1 MQLNDNYKTFRES
14 DPLTSRQ
21 PVKNKGRLKAL
32 VLRSVAEH
40 PGITAGE
47 LGDLTGLQ
55 LWKRLPELER
65 DRLITRG
72 SPKYYSGTGRYQTS
86 WYLAEERQL
95 TFIEVDNG
103 SWNSNTQTHWRV
115 NRHNKERTTSVPHRG
130 RWWLDARYDYPTLS
144 LGRWCFRYRDEGTKL
159 HEAIESYINTRE
171 IDENNLAFTSWLKQ
185 FGAKTF
191 LATERFCVNPT
202 LQYGGTIDAISMG
215 QDGELEIW
223 DWKTKDATSFSKY
236 GGSVKD
242 HAQLG
247 AYASA
252 LHEMGSQL
260 APTRG
265 YVAYIMRD
273 GSGVHI
279 DEVDL
284 AKGYNLFLASRNVY
298 TLLKGDK

>member
-1 MQLNDNYKTFRES
+1 M
-14 DPLTSRQ
+14 
-21 PVKNKGRLKAL
+21 
-32 VLRSVAEH
+32 AE
-40 PGITAGE
+40 
-47 LGDLTGLQ
+47 
-55 LWKRLPELER
+55 
-65 DRLITRG
+65 
-72 SPKYYSGTGRYQTS
+72 
-86 WYLAEERQL
+86 
-95 TFIEVDNG
+95 
-103 SWNSNTQTHWRV
+103 TQTHRLTDGSIDITR
-115 NRHNKERTTSVPHRG
+115 NGRHQYRIEDGDWMSGTTTLLSH
-130 RWWLDARYDYPTLS
+130 LDAGAFGIGMNWGLKMARENNGDLEAPRRIS
-144 LGRWCFRYRDEGTKL
+144 KEAQEEGTKL

-185 FGAKTF
+185 FGSKTF

-284 AKGYNLFLASRNVY
+284 GKGYNLFLASRNVY
-298 TLLKGDK
+298 NLIRESK

>member
-1 MQLNDNYKTFRES
+1 M
-14 DPLTSRQ
+14 
-21 PVKNKGRLKAL
+21 A
-32 VLRSVAEH
+32 AE
-40 PGITAGE
+40 
-47 LGDLTGLQ
+47 
-55 LWKRLPELER
+55 
-65 DRLITRG
+65 
-72 SPKYYSGTGRYQTS
+72 
-86 WYLAEERQL
+86 
-95 TFIEVDNG
+95 
-103 SWNSNTQTHWRV
+103 TQTHRLT
-115 NRHNKERTTSVPHRG
+115 NGSIDITRNGRHQYKVEEGAWMPSVTTMLGHLDGGAFGIGMNWALKIAREQG
-130 RWWLDARYDYPTLS
+130 DLDAPRRISKDAQE
-144 LGRWCFRYRDEGTKL
+144 EGTRL
-159 HEAIESYINTRE
+159 HEAIQTF
-171 IDENNLAFTSWLKQ
+171 IDDGTVDEENPLFTSWLSHMGEQ
-185 FGAKTF
+185 TWV
-191 LATERFCVNPT
+191 ATERFCVNPT

-215 QDGELEIW
+215 KDGELEIW